1 MSNITL
7 FENNPLANSDL
18 FKQLLQ
24 ADKNLIGAEGGGTR
38 RISFKGMKFR
48 KMQGGEQL
56 AVSNN
61 DTLNVVIL
69 DVAPLS
75 RTYYAGEYDAEA
87 TAGPKCWSSSV
98 ESNLPSPDVPADQR
112 MSTSCKDCAMNV
124 RGSGLGDSRAC
135 RFNQKLA
142 VAIEEEGLDKVWS
155 MQIPAASIFGE
166 AKGRNM
172 PLKAYA
178 RYLHNHEAPSIAVV
192 TQLKFDENSSVPK
205 LYFNAIRPLTAE
217 ELETALELKDSSEA
231 RTAVTMS
238 FSSAQQEVVTS
249 KPAAPRAA
257 RVEAEVEVAAVVE
270 VVEVEEVEEVKEPTK
285 VASKKA
291 TPPEVKSD
299 DLGSIIDDWD
309 D

>member
-1 MSNITL
+1 
-7 FENNPLANSDL
+7 
-18 FKQLLQ
+18 
-24 ADKNLIGAEGGGTR
+24 
-38 RISFKGMKFR
+38 
-48 KMQGGEQL
+48 
-56 AVSNN
+56 
-61 DTLNVVIL
+61 
-69 DVAPLS
+69 
-75 RTYYAGEYDAEA
+75 
-87 TAGPKCWSSSV
+87 
-98 ESNLPSPDVPADQR
+98 
-112 MSTSCKDCAMNV
+112 
-124 RGSGLGDSRAC
+124 
-135 RFNQKLA
+135 
-142 VAIEEEGLDKVWS
+142 
-155 MQIPAASIFGE
+155 MQIPAASIFGD

-205 LYFNAIRPLTAE
+205 LYFSAIRPLTAE
-217 ELETALELKDSSEA
+217 ELETAVELKNSSEA
-231 RTAVTMS
+231 RTAITMS

-257 RVEAEVEVAAVVE
+257 KVEAEVEVAAVVE
-270 VVEVEEVEEVKEPTK
+270 VEEVEEVEEVKEPTK